1 MNQQYLKGALWFIS
15 HVLISSIND
24 SISVFL
30 GSGLPSFEIVT
41 LRFAFSALT
50 LFIIMLPRGISAFKT
65 NHVILHFFRGLLLF
79 IGIAIWVTCLNKV
92 PVVMVTLMSFTI
104 PIFFIILAY
113 FFLKEKIGLKKVAI
127 TLFGFV
133 GILIVLN
140 PSQDSFHPVS
150 LLLILAVICFASL
163 DILNKKYVSDETITN
178 MLFYSA
184 LFTLLFSLI
193 PTIMGGWVWPN
204 QKEIILC
211 FILGAGANLIL
222 YTILK
227 AFSFADATS
236 LSPLRYCELI
246 FSAIIAY
253 FLFDQV
259 PSNSLYIAA
268 LIIIP
273 CNILLLK
280 GNK

>member
-1 MNQQYLKGALWFIS
+1 MNQQYLKGAFWFIS

-41 LRFAFSALT
+41 LRFIFSALT
-50 LFIIMLPRGISAFKT
+50 LFVVMLPRGITAFKT
-65 NHVILHFFRGLLLF
+65 DHIVLHFFRGLLLF
-79 IGIAIWVTCLNKV
+79 IGIAIWVICLNKV
-92 PVVMVTLMSFTI
+92 PLVMVTLMSFTI
-104 PIFFIILAY
+104 PIFFVILAY
-113 FFLKEKIGLKKVAI
+113 FFLKEKIGIKNILI
-127 TLFGFV
+127 TLAGFV
-133 GILIVLN
+133 GILIALN
-140 PSQDSFHPVS
+140 PSQDSFHPIS
-150 LLLILAVICFASL
+150 LLLIGAVICFALL
-163 DILNKKYVSDETITN
+163 DILNKKYISQETTTN

-193 PTIMGGWVWPN
+193 PTIMQGWVWPN
-204 QKEIILC
+204 QREIILC

-227 AFSFADATS
+227 AFSLADATS

-259 PSNSLYIAA
+259 PSTTLYIAA
-268 LIIIP
+268 AIIIP
-273 CNILLLK
+273 CNILLLR